1 MSKTPAAPRAPRAKA
16 APAAPVTPSKT
27 RKRGRPPTVK
37 CDLSALKQA
46 AERQELENLFWA
58 TARAIIEHT
67 EYCHPGQRDH
77 IAGLGSLTALMRL
90 KITKSETDGAEDMK
104 KIAEGLN
111 AWIRESDRER
121 GMVSVA
127 SKRLELDHA

>member
-1 MSKTPAAPRAPRAKA
+1 MATTPAPRAPRAKA

-27 RKRGRPPTVK
+27 RKRGRPPTPK
-37 CDLSALKQA
+37 CDLTPLKEA
-46 AERQELENLFWA
+46 VARQELEALFWA
-58 TARAIIEHT
+58 TAKAIVEHT

-90 KITKSETDGAEDMK
+90 KITKSETDGAEDLK

-111 AWIRESDRER
+111 AWITDSKSR
-121 GMVSVA
+121 GIVSLA
-127 SKRLELDHA
+127 SQHLDLHT